1 MIRFYEKYT
10 ISRPTINLL
19 ILSSY
24 EPNDLMY
31 ECIWN
36 ERDEFFK
43 PVSFSTR
50 IDRSLSKDSQS
61 TLVEIYRRKDRYYC
75 DMRHGDRW
83 SYREYDKKNCELT
96 IEQGIPLTS
105 AVAMEGRKVGDV
117 IAGIDALSKEKIT
130 SVRTD
135 GNATRF
141 SISPVWLRIEQVP
154 TRRELGAPLFC

>member
-1 MIRFYEKYT
+1 M
-10 ISRPTINLL
+10 
-19 ILSSY
+19 LSAY

-36 ERDEFFK
+36 ERDEVFK
-43 PVSFSTR
+43 PVSFSTH
-50 IDRSLSKDSQS
+50 IDRSLSKNFQFTS
-61 TLVEIYRRKDRYYC
+61 VEIDRRNDKYYC
-75 DMRHGDRW
+75 DMRHQDKW

-96 IEQGIPLTS
+96 IEQGIPLST
-105 AVAMEGRKVGDV
+105 AMAMKGRRVGDV

-154 TRRELGAPLFC
+154 TRREPGAPLFC